1 MKAENLRI
9 LQQNK
14 FKVPPFIT
22 VESCDN
28 IALSFSKAETFAVR
42 SSFGNEDGAE
52 HSFAGQYKT
61 ILNVGRKDVPSAVG
75 EVFKS
80 LDNASDYVKAKG
92 IKQTKGCVIIQ
103 EMINADFSGVIF
115 TADPQGILNEIAV
128 TFGKGTG
135 DRIVN
140 DSSETNT
147 CFYNKD
153 DCLWYG
159 GNELPP
165 KKFLDEI
172 VLLSKKA
179 EEIFGTYVDM
189 EFAVKDDILY
199 ILQARP
205 ITTLPSRNI
214 ILLDSSNISES
225 YPDITLPLTQSF
237 VDEIYYR
244 IFEGC
249 LKRLSKDDRLVT
261 QMQPYLKNMTKS
273 VNGREYYV
281 ISNWYAFLSLLP
293 FSKRITKIW
302 QEMLG
307 VENKDISAP
316 KIKTNFIQKAKMFGS
331 FMYYLFTTPKHMARL
346 KVFFDKKYPEYQR
359 LIKSAKDSL
368 SVYDKITTE
377 ILSVW
382 DITLINDMYAFIF
395 THLSRKGKRLGE
407 ISPESMKPALALNS
421 LIKTYKKYGLESREY
436 KAKKERYIALYGDRV
451 SGELKLETPTY
462 RTDPQLLDAY
472 VKTHEPSNISPSKK
486 TYFFAPFLKRAVK
499 GIENRELS
507 RLDRSRIFGLVREI
521 MLKTGEEFVKRGI
534 IETREDIFYLYLK
547 EIRNIS
553 SFSKEYTKNT
563 LSERKAK
570 YNALE
575 ALPYFRR
582 LVFADK
588 ITEKNFFSASVS
600 VSENTLYGT
609 PTSGGKVT
617 GEVLVIDRPENADTR
632 GKIIVTR
639 FTDPGWI
646 FIIQNCKGMIA
657 ERGSLLSHTAIISR
671 ELKKPAVVNVKNASR
686 LLKTGM
692 CVELDADKGRIRIL

>member
-14 FKVPPFIT
+14 FRVPPFIT
-22 VESCDN
+22 VESSEN
-28 IALSFSKAETFAVR
+28 IDLSFSKAGTFAVR

-80 LDNASDYVKAKG
+80 LDNASDYAKAKG

-135 DRIVN
+135 DKIVN
-140 DSSETNT
+140 DSTETTT

-159 GNELPP
+159 ENELPP
-165 KKFLDEI
+165 KKILDEI

-179 EEIFGTYVDM
+179 EDIFGTYIDM
-189 EFAVKDDILY
+189 EFAVKDNILY

-205 ITTLPSRNI
+205 ITTLPSQNI

-225 YPDITLPLTQSF
+225 YPDIALPLTQSF

-249 LKRLSKDDRLVT
+249 LKRLSKDKQLIKN
-261 QMQPYLKNMTKS
+261 MQSNLKNMTKS

-307 VENKDISAP
+307 VENKDTFAP
-316 KIKTNFIQKAKMFGS
+316 KIKTNIIQKAKMFVS
-331 FMYYLFTTPKHMARL
+331 FAYYLFTTPKHMAKL
-346 KVFFDKKYPEYQR
+346 KSFFDIKYPQYQKM
-359 LIKSAKDSL
+359 IKSTKDPL
-368 SVYDKITTE
+368 SVYDKITSE

-395 THLSRKGKRLGE
+395 THLSHKGKSLGE

-421 LIKTYKKYGLESREY
+421 LIKTYKKYGFESMEY

-472 VKTHEPSNISPSKK
+472 VKTHEPSNIDPSKK
-486 TYFFAPFLKRAVK
+486 TYLFAPILKRAVK

-507 RLDRSRIFGLVREI
+507 RLDRSRIFGLVRDI
-521 MLKTGEEFVKRGI
+521 MLKTGEELVKQGI
-534 IETREDIFYLYLK
+534 IEAREDIFYLYLK
-547 EIRNIS
+547 EIRGINGFS
-553 SFSKEYTKNT
+553 SENTKNT
-563 LSERKAK
+563 VAERKARYK
-570 YNALE
+570 ALE
-575 ALPYFRR
+575 DLPYFRR
-582 LVFADK
+582 LVFANK
-588 ITEKNFFSASVS
+588 ITKRNFFSASVS

-609 PTSGGKVT
+609 PTSGGKIT
-617 GEVLVIDRPENADTR
+617 GEVLVIDSPENADAR

-671 ELKKPAVVNVKNASR
+671 ELKKPAVVNAKNASR
-686 LLKTGM
+686 ILKTGM
-692 CVELDADKGRIRIL
+692 RVELDADIGRIRIL